1 MPPAAGL
8 PEEVSHLKQALAL
21 GYAFVA
27 FNSLNRDTPGQGD
40 EQAMCFS

>member
-1 MPPAAGL
+1 MPLAAGL

-27 FNSLNRDTPGQGD
+27 FNSLNRDPPGQGD
-40 EQAMCFS
+40 DQAMCFS